1 MCGGGV
7 SGRGKVVQGV
17 RREGEGV
24 VLLKVTLCR
33 SSCYGGVALSSVRL

>member
-7 SGRGKVVQGV
+7 TGRGKVVKGV

-33 SSCYGGVALSSVRL
+33 SSCYDGIALSSVRL